1 MAFFVNPGK
10 DWENNLTE
18 EDIAKLEAQGCDVSG
33 LRNRPPVPEDDD
45 EEEEAFDNPTRLDR
59 LKPYL
64 QTPRDMETPFFRR
77 GRQCSLVVQ
86 GSLEEEIIRSL
97 PLYMQQWC
105 RQQCFVET
113 GRQRLLSGSVCF
125 CPLTR
130 STFTMWNGY
139 RKWQKRSAN
148 CQIVLLC
155 RMIAVN

>member
-64 QTPRDMETPFFRR
+64 QTPRDMETPFFRAVAGNSPR
-77 GRQCSLVVQ
+77 S
-86 GSLEEEIIRSL
+86 EEHTSELQSH
-97 PLYMQQWC
+97 
-105 RQQCFVET
+105 
-113 GRQRLLSGSVCF
+113 
-125 CPLTR
+125 
-130 STFTMWNGY
+130 
-139 RKWQKRSAN
+139 A
-148 CQIVLLC
+148 
-155 RMIAVN
+155 

>member
-64 QTPRDMETPFFRR
+64 QTPRDMETPFFR
-77 GRQCSLVVQ
+77 
-86 GSLEEEIIRSL
+86 
-97 PLYMQQWC
+97 
-105 RQQCFVET
+105 
-113 GRQRLLSGSVCF
+113 
-125 CPLTR
+125 
-130 STFTMWNGY
+130 
-139 RKWQKRSAN
+139 
-148 CQIVLLC
+148 
-155 RMIAVN
+155 AVAGNAPWLFKDR